1 MASAIAAC
9 DGLACAL
16 LSRGGR
22 PSVSG
27 RHWQLRKPGRR
38 SFSIGTGD
46 PPSKYFAYVEIDTS
60 AGVARG
66 YWNGTAGAS
75 HAHEDL
81 GSLVREGPYW
91 VNDRAKVYASC

>member
-1 MASAIAAC
+1 MYL
-9 DGLACAL
+9 DGIGNYESL
-16 LSRGGR
+16 GG
-22 PSVSG
+22 G
-27 RHWQLRKPGRR
+27 

-91 VNDRAKVYASC
+91 VNDRAKVYASR

>member
-1 MASAIAAC
+1 MASPVRC
-9 DGLACAL
+9 FLEV
-16 LSRGGR
+16 GGR
-22 PSVSG
+22 VYLDGICNYESLG
-27 RHWQLRKPGRR
+27 GG

-81 GSLVREGPYW
+81 GSLPYW
-91 VNDRAKVYASC
+91 VNDRAKVYASR